1 MRAVLVGSLLF
12 AAVVSVLASMAVPI
26 IFLLGLDDEE
36 LSRWSNIGQAMQPI
50 GVLFSGVAFIAIAI
64 TLVFQRVDLNNQRE
78 ELRITREEQQRSSE
92 IALRQLH
99 NDIVKMAIQD
109 AELRSVW
116 PQLSPG
122 VAETKKDHYCNLIL
136 NLQKVA
142 HETGT
147 IGIDELRGAL
157 MYLMSSPDI
166 YSFWTKARAARG
178 AVTAGDEGEDFFTA
192 EVDKAY
198 THAKLVQQS
207 LVSMG
212 RSRPSMVQ
220 RLLDWMRR

>member
-1 MRAVLVGSLLF
+1 MRLVLLGILLF
-12 AAVVSVLASMAVPI
+12 VAIVGVLASIVVPI
-26 IFLLGLDDEE
+26 VFLLGLDDEE

-50 GVLFSGVAFIAIAI
+50 GVLFSGVAFMAIAI
-64 TLVFQRVDLNNQRE
+64 TLFFQRADLNNQRE
-78 ELRITREEQQRSSE
+78 GLRITREEQQRSSE

-99 NDIVKMAIQD
+99 NDIIKMAIQD
-109 AELRSVW
+109 ADLLSVW
-116 PQLSPG
+116 PQFSPG
-122 VAETKKDHYCNLIL
+122 VVETKKDHYCNLIL

-157 MYLMSSPDI
+157 MYLMSSPDL

-178 AVTAGDEGEDFFTA
+178 AVTVGDEGEDFFTT

-198 THAKLVQQS
+198 SHAKPIQQS
-207 LVSMG
+207 LAPTA
-212 RSRPSMVQ
+212 RSGPSMV
-220 RLLDWMRR
+220 RSLLDWIRR